1 MGILQQIITQDVYL
15 LKLSEPLVGWRA
27 EELEQNFERLQ
38 RLGARQVYLN
48 LENVAFIDSR
58 GLAALVR
65 GLQLFGRDK
74 NNVRLISPQTQPV
87 LVLNLT
93 GFDQF
98 FSIESSD
105 CTSESSD
112 CTSLPIKRPQPARQR
127 LRSKN
132 YPVAAP
138 V

>member
-15 LKLSEPLVGWRA
+15 LKLSRPLVGRRA
-27 EELEQNFERLQ
+27 EELEQTFERLQ

-48 LENVAFIDSR
+48 LEDVAFIDSR

-98 FSIESSD
+98 FSIESDDGTPLS
-105 CTSESSD
+105 
-112 CTSLPIKRPQPARQR
+112 IKRPQPARQR